1 MLAREWTR
9 VVLLLSFAA
18 AATPAVAAESQAPF
32 SSNVIYAC
40 VRSDGGARGIDKSGV
55 RIINANDSCGPRE
68 KKIHWNVTGPQGP
81 MGPQG
86 LPGAQGPQGLQG
98 AQGLQGSKGPQG
110 PQGPE
115 GQTGPQGREGHTG
128 AQGQE

>member
-18 AATPAVAAESQAPF
+18 AATPAVAAESQAPS

-40 VRSDGGARGIDKSGV
+40 VRNDGGARAIDKSGV
-55 RIINANDSCGPRE
+55 RIINANDSCGPKE

-86 LPGAQGPQGLQG
+86 PQGPQGLQGLQG
-98 AQGLQGSKGPQG
+98 AQGLQGPKGPQG
-110 PQGPE
+110 AQGTQ
-115 GQTGPQGREGHTG
+115 GAQGLKGDTGPQG
-128 AQGQE
+128 